1 MKQEILIQLLAQRK
15 KKKIKKKAPIPP
27 RWLYPSN
34 PEKQYDKALYSLTKQ
49 LKHLIK
55 TVLVPSIPSMI
66 DEVERKMP
74 NDSRND
80 SYLESIEGIIL
91 FIGQAMKGK
100 VNETK
105 LRAALIGEEI
115 QIFNKRQSGKL
126 NHSIFGFDIFV
137 DEPWLKDQLEL
148 FAFQNA
154 QLIENITER
163 GIERAAQIVERGLQ
177 QGLRFTDMTASIQST
192 FGITDRHARL
202 IARDQTQKLNSSLTK
217 LRQQEVGVEE
227 YVWSTSLDERVRS
240 THKKNE
246 GKTFRWDTPPP
257 VTGHP
262 GHDVNCRCVALPVL
276 DKLLDLG

>member
-15 KKKIKKKAPIPP
+15 KKNIKKKAPIPP

-34 PEKQYDKALYSLTKQ
+34 SEKQYDKVLYSLTKQ

-55 TVLVPSIPSMI
+55 TVLVPAIPSMI

-80 SYLESIEGIIL
+80 SYLESIQGIIL
-91 FIGQAMKGK
+91 FIGQTMKGK
-100 VNETK
+100 VDETK
-105 LRAALIGEEI
+105 LRAAFIGEEI

-154 QLIENITER
+154 QLIENITEK

-262 GHDVNCRCVALPVL
+262 GHDINCRCVALPVL